1 MKATLAFLTITFCLI
16 FIACEDDSLLDPNT
30 SSEEDKGSYGSLRI
44 PELDDIDKVK
54 NPEIF

>member
-1 MKATLAFLTITFCLI
+1 LI